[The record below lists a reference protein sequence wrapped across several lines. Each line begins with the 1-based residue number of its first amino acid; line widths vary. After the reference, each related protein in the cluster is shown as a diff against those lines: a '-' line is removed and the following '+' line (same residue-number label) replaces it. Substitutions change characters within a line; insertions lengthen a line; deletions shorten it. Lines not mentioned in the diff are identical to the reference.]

1 MKRRQPFSVRNAF
14 EAERARPC
22 ACRAYVDILNK
33 SLWRSLGFV
42 PLPQAEGTRCRVLR
56 FTARGKQRRVIL
68 VAQLFCRCQV
78 FNPATVVRNL
88 YFNEGANR

>member
-1 MKRRQPFSVRNAF
+1 VRNAF

-33 SLWRSLGFV
+33 SLWRRLGFA
-42 PLPQAEGTRCRVLR
+42 PLPQATATRCRVLR
-56 FTARGKQRRVIL
+56 FARGNRRVI
-68 VAQLFCRCQV
+68 VFAQLFCRCQV
-78 FNPATVVRNL
+78 VNPATVVTNL